1 MPSTTNKQNTR
12 PRSPAAELPFI
23 ATRDVVVFPNMRLK
37 FDIMREMS
45 VASLR
50 QALASNGLIFLA
62 AQKKAEIME
71 PEFSDIYHV
80 GTVCEIKQIVNSGDG
95 VTRVRVRGL
104 YKARLLSL
112 SRQENGLV
120 ASVRRMRDCVV
131 SASGGDELEAVS
143 RFLKSTFQV
152 YANAFSRIS
161 DEIKS
166 SVMSASDPV
175 ELFERVAFNV
185 FMDTPDRQM
194 LLEASDISEKLS
206 LLISILTREIHILS
220 IQNEIHNK
228 VNSAIDK
235 GQRDYFLREEL
246 SVIKRELGE
255 DDSPEAE
262 SEEYLK
268 RLSELNMS
276 EDSKARLVQEVQK
289 LAKLPYGSQEAAVIR
304 GYLDTVIALPW
315 NSYTKETVD
324 INKVRAQLDK
334 DHYGMKRVK
343 DRILELMAVKVLA
356 PEVKGQI
363 ICLVGPPGVGKTS
376 VGRSIAAALGR
387 KYVRVSLGGVKD
399 ESDIRGH
406 RKTYIGSMPG
416 RIINA
421 LSQAGTKNPLILL
434 DEIDKLS
441 GDYRGDPASAML
453 EVLDSEQN
461 KEFRDHYI
469 ELPFDLSE
477 VMFVTTANSLDTIA
491 PALRDRMEII
501 ELSSY
506 TREEKLEIAKRHLVP
521 KQVKLSGLNGNRLRF
536 TDAGLYELIDYYTR
550 EAGVRTLERSIA
562 SVCRKA
568 AKEVVDGALGRIS
581 VTRELVERYLGARK
595 FIDDLK
601 SSVSQVGEV
610 NGLAWTSVGGALMP
624 LEVLSVEG
632 KGSIELT
639 GSLGEVMKE
648 SAKIAVTYVRSIAAA
663 YGIDKDFYKNRDIHI
678 HAPEGAVPKDGPS
691 AGVTLVTG
699 LVSELSGIRVRADV
713 AMTGEITLRGRVLAI
728 GGLREKTM
736 AAYKAGISTVIIP
749 SANRPDLEEVDDKV
763 RDSLEFV
770 FADTLEDVLSCALE
784 RQTETKQPLKP
795 RAYKLP
801 EGKIGARLD
810 GTKGR

>member
-477 VMFVTTANSLDTIA
+477 VMFVTTANTLDTIA

-610 NGLAWTSVGGALMP
+610 NGLAWTSVGGTLMP

>member
-50 QALASNGLIFLA
+50 QALALNGLIFLA

-610 NGLAWTSVGGALMP
+610 NGLAWTSVGGTLMP

-749 SANRPDLEEVDDKV
+749 SANRPDLEEDDDKV

>member
-50 QALASNGLIFLA
+50 QALALNGLIFLA

-255 DDSPEAE
+255 DDSPESE

-610 NGLAWTSVGGALMP
+610 NGLAWTSVGGTLMP